1 MSNSAILTLI
11 IIHIVLIARRLVY
24 SSVRS
29 SLKYFSRATDG
40 VMILKYIIMM
50 TVFITVNEN
59 ALFLCGLVPT
69 FPWQSFY

>member
-11 IIHIVLIARRLVY
+11 IIHIVLIARLVY

-40 VMILKYIIMM
+40 VMILKYIFMM

>member
-11 IIHIVLIARRLVY
+11 IIHIVLIARLVY
-24 SSVRS
+24 SSVRI

-50 TVFITVNEN
+50 TVFITVNKN